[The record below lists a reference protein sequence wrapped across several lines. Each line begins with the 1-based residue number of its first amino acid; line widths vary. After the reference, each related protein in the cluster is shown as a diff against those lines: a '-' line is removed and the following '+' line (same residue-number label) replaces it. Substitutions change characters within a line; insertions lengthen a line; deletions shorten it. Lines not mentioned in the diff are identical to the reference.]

1 MEHVYTESVSL
12 IESHDAGHFDTNRP
26 SNLTEMVPV
35 FASMVWCHLPAL
47 VTLEITWCQV
57 YVA

>member
-12 IESHDAGHFDTNRP
+12 IESHDVGHFDRP

-35 FASMVWCHLPAL
+35 FASMVWCHLPAF
-47 VTLEITWCQV
+47 VTLEITWWCQV